1 MALAIVSL
9 LLMLAA
15 VFCALLMLVHAFR
28 RSVGTGMMVLW
39 IPFFIVYYAFAQFE
53 HRQKGLILAG
63 CFGGG
68 VAALVLRALSL
79 AP

>member
-1 MALAIVSL
+1 MALAITSL
-9 LLMLAA
+9 VLMLAA
-15 VFCALLMLVHAFR
+15 GVCAVLILVHAFR
-28 RSVGTGMMVLW
+28 RSIGTGMMVFW

-68 VAALVLRALSL
+68 VTALVLRALSL